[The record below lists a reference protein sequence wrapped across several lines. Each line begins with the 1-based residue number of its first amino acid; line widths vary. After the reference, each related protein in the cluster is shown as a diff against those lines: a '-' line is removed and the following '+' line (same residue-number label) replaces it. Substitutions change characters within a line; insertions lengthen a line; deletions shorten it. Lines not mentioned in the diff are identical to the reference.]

1 MEAFHLSKLLI
12 LQQLQL
18 EAEYL
23 KWLNFP
29 LKSIQKLKLRHDF
42 VEILLDDTHLKETL
56 IDRLKEI
63 VDIERIASKIATLKV
78 NPRELVSLKK
88 V

>member
-1 MEAFHLSKLLI
+1 M
-12 LQQLQL
+12 
-18 EAEYL
+18 
-23 KWLNFP
+23 
-29 LKSIQKLKLRHDF
+29 KSIQKLKLRHDF
-42 VEILLDDTHLKETL
+42 VEILLDDTHLKENL